1 MTSKGNHVFS
11 FAGGELLA
19 GIAAWWFV
27 SFSYYLYV
35 DRTHLGWRAVST
47 ADYRRKIY
55 YNTQKYHSYW
65 LLEVLDMNNLD
76 VHGNSAGISGA
87 ETKRMAEAIIA
98 KRTKAVILEE
108 AEALYGT
115 LVEKLDRQRTICDAK
130 ERRGIR

>member
-11 FAGGELLA
+11 FAGGEQLA

-98 KRTKAVILEE
+98 KKTKDVVIRET
-108 AEALYGT
+108 EALTDVLMERYNRKKAIS
-115 LVEKLDRQRTICDAK
+115 EAK

>member
-11 FAGGELLA
+11 FAGGEQLA

-98 KRTKAVILEE
+98 KKTKEVVIRET
-108 AEALYGT
+108 EALTDVLMERYNRKKAIS
-115 LVEKLDRQRTICDAK
+115 EAK